1 MVIYMCREVI
11 NIMENL
17 SNSLPIYIR
26 IVKEIKDLILS
37 GDLKEEGQLPSTTYI
52 SKKFNINVLT
62 VNKAINMLVDEGLAY
77 KKRGIGMFVK
87 KGAKEQL
94 IKERRETFKQYYV
107 KATIV
112 EAMRLGYTKD
122 ELNNIFTELYEEL
135 D

>member
-1 MVIYMCREVI
+1 MVIYLCRQVK

-37 GDLKEEGQLPSTTYI
+37 EALKEEEQLPSTTYI
-52 SKKFNINVLT
+52 SNKFNINIIT

-87 KGAKEQL
+87 KGAKDKL

-107 KATIV
+107 KATLE
-112 EAMRLGYTKD
+112 EAKRLGYTV
-122 ELNNIFTELYEEL
+122 EEL
-135 D
+135 KTLFQDSYQEIK